1 MTPAAITRLFQMTPP
16 AYWPVLVIELA
27 WLAGAL
33 VRAWWAGYTHYRL
46 VLYPDG
52 RLGLDLCVLDTEAPP
67 PAPGFDPERWGRKLA
82 AALARAAAASGIHA
96 CNDGPRR
103 PARRPRR
110 CLAAHPWT
118 RRRVPS
124 PDTS

>member
-1 MTPAAITRLFQMTPP
+1 MTPDALARLFQMTPP

-52 RLGLDLCVLDTEAPP
+52 RLGLELGCFPDEAPP
-67 PAPGFDPERWGRKLA
+67 PAPGFDPERWGPTLA
-82 AALARAAAASGIHA
+82 EALAQAAAASGLQTWI
-96 CNDGPRR
+96 DGPRR
-103 PARRPRR
+103 PTRRPLATCQGPRR
-110 CLAAHPWT
+110 A
-118 RRRVPS
+118 VPA